1 MKSYKIEKLDDW
13 IALFGSV
20 RFNLARLYSTQ
31 HARCV
36 MYRAIDSKQTA
47 NWNYFTAAF
56 IRIID
61 QDILNA
67 KRAENNQIIR

>member
-1 MKSYKIEKLDDW
+1 MIGL
-13 IALFGSV
+13 LCSV
-20 RFNLARLYSTQ
+20 WFNMARLHSTQ

-56 IRIID
+56 IRVID